1 MKVTKLVV
9 GILQIVIAVFIVF
22 QSMAVGLSHA
32 MENSKD
38 AGGSAGMITAILFL
52 VSGIVYLSTKKMTK
66 MGGDIACLV
75 ISLLPCLFAISNA
88 HDYTDLMVWG
98 WLAFIIGVGFFVWHL
113 LVNKKA
119 SQSKS
124 N

>member
-38 AGGSAGMITAILFL
+38 AGG
-52 VSGIVYLSTKKMTK
+52 
-66 MGGDIACLV
+66 
-75 ISLLPCLFAISNA
+75 
-88 HDYTDLMVWG
+88 
-98 WLAFIIGVGFFVWHL
+98 
-113 LVNKKA
+113 
-119 SQSKS
+119 
-124 N
+124 